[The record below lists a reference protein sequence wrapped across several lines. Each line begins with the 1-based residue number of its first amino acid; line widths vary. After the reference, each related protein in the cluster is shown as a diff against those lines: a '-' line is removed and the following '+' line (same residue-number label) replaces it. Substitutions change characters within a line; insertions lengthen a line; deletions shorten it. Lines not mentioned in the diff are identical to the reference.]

1 MHICSLC
8 FFCILSSFLNRK
20 RKKLIV
26 MRNLSAIFD
35 TNDQTSKVKEMEIH
49 VGHLIK
55 EVFDR
60 QGRRA
65 TWFASE
71 LNCNRA
77 NIYNIFN
84 RENIDVEMLIKISL
98 VLQYNFFQDVANLI
112 DDKTCQKSL
121 DNMSENL
128 IQND

>member
-1 MHICSLC
+1 MGIHI
-8 FFCILSSFLNRK
+8 
-20 RKKLIV
+20 
-26 MRNLSAIFD
+26 
-35 TNDQTSKVKEMEIH
+35 
-49 VGHLIK
+49 GHHIK

-77 NIYNIFN
+77 NVYNIFN

-98 VLQYNFFQDVANLI
+98 VLQHNFFQDIATLL
-112 DDKTCQKSL
+112 DGKMCQKPL
-121 DNMSENL
+121 DKLSENL
-128 IQND
+128 MQSVEKDDTEKVGEEMDEV

>member
-1 MHICSLC
+1 
-8 FFCILSSFLNRK
+8 
-20 RKKLIV
+20 

-35 TNDQTSKVKEMEIH
+35 TNDQTSKVKEMAIH

-84 RENIDVEMLIKISL
+84 RENIDVETLIKISAA
-98 VLQYNFFQDVANLI
+98 LQHNFFQDIANEINEKFCL
-112 DDKTCQKSL
+112 KSL
-121 DNMSENL
+121 DKMSVNL
-128 IQND
+128 LQNVQKLDAEKFGGEEDRE

>member
-1 MHICSLC
+1 
-8 FFCILSSFLNRK
+8 
-20 RKKLIV
+20 

-35 TNDQTSKVKEMEIH
+35 TNDQTSKVKEMAIH

-98 VLQYNFFQDVANLI
+98 VLQHNFFQDIANLI

-128 IQND
+128 IQNV

>member
-1 MHICSLC
+1 
-8 FFCILSSFLNRK
+8 
-20 RKKLIV
+20 

-60 QGRRA
+60 QGHRA
-65 TWFASE
+65 TWFAWE

-77 NIYNIFN
+77 NVYNIFN
-84 RENIDVEMLIKISL
+84 RENIDVAMLIRISR
-98 VLQYNFFQDVANLI
+98 VMGHNFLRDIAPLADCPNL
-112 DDKTCQKSL
+112 L
-121 DNMSENL
+121 DNTSENL
-128 IQND
+128 IQNVQNLDTEKFGDGGR

>member
-1 MHICSLC
+1 
-8 FFCILSSFLNRK
+8 
-20 RKKLIV
+20 
-26 MRNLSAIFD
+26 
-35 TNDQTSKVKEMEIH
+35 MEIH
-49 VGHLIK
+49 IGHLIK

-65 TWFASE
+65 TWLAAE

-77 NIYNIFN
+77 NVYNIFN
-84 RENIDVEMLIKISL
+84 RENIDVEMLIKISF

-112 DDKTCQKSL
+112 DDKICQKSL

-128 IQND
+128 IQNV

>member
-1 MHICSLC
+1 
-8 FFCILSSFLNRK
+8 
-20 RKKLIV
+20 

-98 VLQYNFFQDVANLI
+98 VLQHNFFQDIANLI

>member
-1 MHICSLC
+1 MENSVT
-8 FFCILSSFLNRK
+8 FPPFPTLSVKTQSN
-20 RKKLIV
+20 
-26 MRNLSAIFD
+26 
-35 TNDQTSKVKEMEIH
+35 KEMGIH
-49 VGHLIK
+49 IGHHIK

-77 NIYNIFN
+77 NVYNIFN

-98 VLQYNFFQDVANLI
+98 VLQHNFFQDIANLI
-112 DDKTCQKSL
+112 DDKICLKPL
-121 DNMSENL
+121 DNMSENSMQCVEKDDTEK
-128 IQND
+128 IGGEEMGV